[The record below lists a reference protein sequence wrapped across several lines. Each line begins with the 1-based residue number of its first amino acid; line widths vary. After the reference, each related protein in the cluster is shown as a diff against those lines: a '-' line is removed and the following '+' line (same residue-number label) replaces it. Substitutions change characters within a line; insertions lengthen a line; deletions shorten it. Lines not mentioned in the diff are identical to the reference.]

1 MSGLGDDG
9 IWLRFRL
16 AGIDGYPFLHALLKT
31 DLGLCQLLLIARQSL
46 LNIHVIGL
54 GK

>member
-31 DLGLCQLLLIARQSL
+31 DVVRYSYSYLT
-46 LNIHVIGL
+46 
-54 GK
+54 